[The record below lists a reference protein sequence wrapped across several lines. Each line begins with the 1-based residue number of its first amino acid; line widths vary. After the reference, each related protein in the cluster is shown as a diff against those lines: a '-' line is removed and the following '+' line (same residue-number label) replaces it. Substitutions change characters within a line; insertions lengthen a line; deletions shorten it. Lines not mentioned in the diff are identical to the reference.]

1 MSGAGSAPGEARA
14 RRAGRALVVD
24 GADRVLLI
32 RGEDPADPSRGGF
45 WFPPGGGVEAD
56 ETVEDATRR
65 ELREELGLEIGD
77 LGPVVMERE
86 SLFRMDEVWYRQY
99 DSIRL
104 VEAPPGFEPPSPES
118 TDELELATVTE
129 IRWFTTAELRRLG
142 EPVYPRRLVA
152 LLDHLRRHGPPDP
165 PWQEVAGS

>member
-56 ETVEDATRR
+56 ET
-65 ELREELGLEIGD
+65 
-77 LGPVVMERE
+77 
-86 SLFRMDEVWYRQY
+86 
-99 DSIRL
+99 
-104 VEAPPGFEPPSPES
+104 
-118 TDELELATVTE
+118 
-129 IRWFTTAELRRLG
+129 
-142 EPVYPRRLVA
+142 
-152 LLDHLRRHGPPDP
+152 
-165 PWQEVAGS
+165 